1 MSEPM
6 VSAGEAARRLGVAPA
21 TIQRW
26 ADRGLLQTERTAGG
40 HRRIPVTELRRL
52 IASCRGAAPCAAL
65 DAWLEALLSGDAN
78 KVKAALIASR
88 ETATSWA
95 ETADHVAAAL
105 AELGRRWECGACAIC
120 EEHAASEALRRAAAS
135 CSSEMRVSPSAPCAA
150 LLTVEGERHTLG
162 LSLAELVL
170 AEAGWRSVWI
180 GEGPPAADLSTLAG
194 RLKPDLIVCAASSAS
209 KRAAIASYQAALT
222 RLAQQSGTRLMLAG
236 SGAWTEAD
244 AGTRVFTFNDLR
256 AALGS

>member
-52 IASCRGAAPCAAL
+52 IASSRGAESCAAL
-65 DAWLEALLSGDAN
+65 DAWLEALLSGDAG
-78 KVKAALIASR
+78 KVKSALIAGR
-88 ETATSWA
+88 ETSASWA

-105 AELGRRWECGACAIC
+105 AEMGRRWEAGACAIC

-135 CSSEMRVSPSAPCAA
+135 CAGEMRVSPSAPCAA

-180 GEGPPAADLSTLAG
+180 GEGPPASDLPTLAN
-194 RLKPDLIVCAASSAS
+194 RIKPDLIVCAASSAS
-209 KRAAIASYQAALT
+209 KRPAVASYQAALT
-222 RLAQQSGTRLMLAG
+222 ELAQRSGTRLLLAG
-236 SGAWTEAD
+236 SGAWNEAD
-244 AGTRVFTFNDLR
+244 GAARVFTFNDLR
-256 AALGS
+256 AALGA